1 VSFDDPSGRKRLCC
15 VEDAAIIKNDEEMI
29 GLDERVES
37 YCSESSQSMH

>member
-37 YCSESSQSMH
+37 